1 MLKSAGKG
9 KLTLPGAL
17 AEGIRSLE
25 KELKKAGDT
34 LAPLARKKDN
44 SGDGGSGAKSG
55 SLSSSVAAPAAPPKQ
70 PQSAAAQPAP
80 AQPAP
85 APAAQPAPQP
95 QPERASSNNRA
106 STRSDKQSTR
116 RASRS
121 KTREDTKAAK
131 PAVTTKAKAPSEASS
146 ATAGS
151 AGTSET
157 YAAQPNPAGGSGT
170 GIHSSLD
177 AAGAQ
182 PDGQAADTSPT
193 AGGFWAG
200 LAIGVGVMALIGGCV
215 LFIAAAR
222 LLRRVEQGAS

>member
-55 SLSSSVAAPAAPPKQ
+55 SLSSSAAAPAAPPKQ
-70 PQSAAAQPAP
+70 PKSAAAQPAR
-80 AQPAP
+80 QPAP
-85 APAAQPAPQP
+85 APAAQPAAQP
-95 QPERASSNNRA
+95 QRASSNNRA
-106 STRSDKQSTR
+106 STPSDKQRTR

-131 PAVTTKAKAPSEASS
+131 PAVTTKAKAPTEASS

-222 LLRRVEQGAS
+222 LLRVEQGAS

>member
-55 SLSSSVAAPAAPPKQ
+55 SLSSSAAAPAAPPKQ
-70 PQSAAAQPAP
+70 PKSAAAQPAR
-80 AQPAP
+80 QPAP
-85 APAAQPAPQP
+85 APAAQPAAQP
-95 QPERASSNNRA
+95 QRASSNNRA
-106 STRSDKQSTR
+106 STPSDKQRTR

-222 LLRRVEQGAS
+222 LLRVEQGAS

>member
-55 SLSSSVAAPAAPPKQ
+55 SLSSSAAAPAAPPKQ
-70 PQSAAAQPAP
+70 PQSAAAQPAR
-80 AQPAP
+80 QPAP
-85 APAAQPAPQP
+85 APAAQPAAQP
-95 QPERASSNNRA
+95 QRASSNDRA
-106 STRSDKQSTR
+106 STPSDKQSTR

>member
-55 SLSSSVAAPAAPPKQ
+55 SLSSSAAAPAAPPKQ
-70 PQSAAAQPAP
+70 PKSAAAQPAR
-80 AQPAP
+80 QPAP
-85 APAAQPAPQP
+85 APAAQPAAQP
-95 QPERASSNNRA
+95 QRASSNNRA
-106 STRSDKQSTR
+106 STPSDKQSTR
-116 RASRS
+116 RASSS

-222 LLRRVEQGAS
+222 LLRVEQGAS

>member
-55 SLSSSVAAPAAPPKQ
+55 SLSSSAAAPAAPPKQ
-70 PQSAAAQPAP
+70 PQSAAAQPAR
-80 AQPAP
+80 QPAP
-85 APAAQPAPQP
+85 APAAQPAAQP
-95 QPERASSNNRA
+95 QRASSNDRA
-106 STRSDKQSTR
+106 STPSDKQSTR

-151 AGTSET
+151 ACTSET